1 MKPRTILLLVFMIFA
16 CVLGCMLGN
25 FGNGITIP
33 INGQMVTFKSFIP
46 VISVPSEIIGEPWF
60 VINGVE
66 VGLYN
71 TLFTTI
77 IVDIVIIVLVV
88 LGRRG
93 LGERPKNWFTN
104 AWEGYVE
111 VLYRNYIVP
120 TLGARARTVLPI
132 AVTVFTFIMIA
143 GFFELVPGHESV
155 GVVEPLVSEGSCAVQ
170 VGNLTLV
177 TGEIVQTNV
186 QQDCPY
192 SPVST
197 AEHAEA
203 AVSDV
208 QTAEAGAEEGGDG
221 SQGVFVVPFLRRP
234 TSDLNT
240 TLAMAIIAFLFIEI
254 QGVRA
259 NGVRYFGNFFRFNTL
274 RHAGS
279 GMTGLINYIQFGVG
293 FLELLSE
300 FIRIISFSFR
310 LFGNMFAGTILVFVM
325 AFILPFVLPTLFLGL
340 EFAVAI
346 IQAFVFMMLIV
357 VFTSLA
363 VAHTEH

>member
-1 MKPRTILLLVFMIFA
+1 MKPRTILLLAFMIFA
-16 CVLGCMLGN
+16 CVVGCMLGN
-25 FGNGITIP
+25 FGNGIALP
-33 INGQMVTFKSFIP
+33 INGQSVTFKAFIP
-46 VISVPSEIIGEPWF
+46 PISVPGELLVQPA
-60 VINGVE
+60 INILGMK

-77 IVDIVIIVLVV
+77 IVDLVIIVLVI

-93 LGERPKNWFTN
+93 LGEKPKNWFTN

-111 VLYRNYIVP
+111 ILYKNYIVP
-120 TLGARARTVLPI
+120 TLGSRARAVLPI
-132 AVTVFTFIMIA
+132 CVAVFTFIMIA
-143 GFFELVPGHESV
+143 GFFELIPGHESIGVLERVTTGGFCSVNV
-155 GVVEPLVSEGSCAVQ
+155 GGA
-170 VGNLTLV
+170 TLV
-177 TGEIVQTNV
+177 TGVPVKTSAAKDCNFPAVGSVTGPAQASLTSDTSPQQAETGGGVIVI
-186 QQDCPY
+186 
-192 SPVST
+192 
-197 AEHAEA
+197 
-203 AVSDV
+203 
-208 QTAEAGAEEGGDG
+208 
-221 SQGVFVVPFLRRP
+221 PFLRRP
-234 TSDLNT
+234 TSDLST
-240 TLAMAIIAFLFIEI
+240 TLAMALIAFIFIEI

-259 NGVRYFGNFFRFNTL
+259 NGWSYFGNFFRFKTL

-300 FIRIISFSFR
+300 FIRIVSFSFR

-325 AFILPFVLPTLFLGL
+325 AFILPMVLPTLFLAL
-340 EFAVAI
+340 EFAIAI

>member
-1 MKPRTILLLVFMIFA
+1 MIFA

-25 FGNGITIP
+25 FGQGITIP
-33 INGQMVTFKSFIP
+33 INGQPVTFKAFIP
-46 VISVPSEIIGEPWF
+46 PIHVPAELIVQPAVDILGMK
-60 VINGVE
+60 

-71 TLFTTI
+71 TLFTTL
-77 IVDIVIIVLVV
+77 IVDAVIIVLVF

-93 LGERPKNWFTN
+93 LGEKPRNWFTN

-111 VLYRNYIVP
+111 MLYKNYIVP
-120 TLGARARTVLPI
+120 SLGARARTVLPI
-132 AVTVFTFIMIA
+132 CVTIFTFIMIA
-143 GFFELVPGHESV
+143 GFFELLPGHESI
-155 GVVEPLVSEGSCAVQ
+155 GVVERVAHGGYCSVD
-170 VGNLTLV
+170 VGGVTLI
-177 TGEIVQTNV
+177 TGVPVKTSV
-186 QQDCPY
+186 AKDC
-192 SPVST
+192 SP
-197 AEHAEA
+197 A
-203 AVSDV
+203 AASVAGAAQASVVSDT
-208 QTAEAGAEEGGDG
+208 QAQEGRG
-221 SQGVFVVPFLRRP
+221 GVVVVPFLRRA
-234 TSDLNT
+234 TSDLST
-240 TLAMAIIAFLFIEI
+240 TLAMALIAFLFIEI

-325 AFILPFVLPTLFLGL
+325 AFILPMVLPTLFLAL
-340 EFAVAI
+340 EFAIAI

>member
-1 MKPRTILLLVFMIFA
+1 MKPRTILLLAFMIFA

-25 FGNGITIP
+25 FGQGITLP
-33 INGQMVTFKSFIP
+33 INGAPVTFKAFIP
-46 VISVPSEIIGEPWF
+46 PIHVPAELLIQETITLPILGK
-60 VINGVE
+60 

-77 IVDIVIIVLVV
+77 IVDVVIIVLVLV
-88 LGRRG
+88 GRSG
-93 LGERPKNWFTN
+93 LGEKPRNWFTN

-111 VLYRNYIVP
+111 LLYKNYIVP
-120 TLGARARTVLPI
+120 TLGARARAVLPI
-132 AVTVFTFIMIA
+132 CVAVFTFIMVA
-143 GFFELVPGHESV
+143 GFFELLPGHESI
-155 GVVEPLVSEGSCAVQ
+155 GVVERVATGGYCTADVGGVTLITGVPVKTNAAADCAPKTADGAAQ
-170 VGNLTLV
+170 ASLT
-177 TGEIVQTNV
+177 
-186 QQDCPY
+186 
-192 SPVST
+192 
-197 AEHAEA
+197 
-203 AVSDV
+203 SDV
-208 QTAEAGAEEGGDG
+208 KAAESSAGGA
-221 SQGVFVVPFLRRP
+221 VVVPFMRRP
-234 TSDLNT
+234 TSDLST
-240 TLAMAIIAFLFIEI
+240 TLAMALVAFIFIEI
-254 QGVRA
+254 QGFRA
-259 NGVRYFGNFFRFNTL
+259 NGWRYLNNFFRFNTL

-279 GMTGLINYIQFGVG
+279 GMTGLTNYIQFAVG

-340 EFAVAI
+340 EFAVTI